1 MTTVVGV
8 DVAAK
13 TLDVVIRKQGV
24 NGKSRS
30 FANSPEGHIKL
41 TTELK
46 KQNPVLVVMEATG
59 VYHFRAAEHLFDN
72 ELPVSVINPKQS
84 HHFAKTLLQRSKT
97 DAIDAAL
104 IAEYAQRMEPAT
116 WKAPSKSRREFR
128 GVARKL
134 NWLTAE
140 LVAAKNRLHAYEAGN
155 EGEFVIADEL
165 DGIDNLERRIARA
178 RRYAMQCVRED
189 TELTVHL
196 ENITQ
201 GKGIAEASAVAILG
215 ELCVMDT
222 SLKAPQI
229 ARYAGLDVRENQSGT
244 SLARPGRLSK
254 AGNTYL
260 RAALFMPALSASAY
274 DGPSKAFVGR
284 LKDRGKKPIQAQ
296 CALMRKILTGI
307 WASIKNNEP
316 YDSSKLFRIES

>member
-1 MTTVVGV
+1 MRTVVGV

-13 TLDVVIRKQGV
+13 TLDVVVRKQGV

-30 FANSPEGHIKL
+30 YANSPEGHIKL
-41 TTELK
+41 TSELK
-46 KQNPVLVVMEATG
+46 KQNPMLVVMEATG
-59 VYHFRAAEHLFDN
+59 IYHFKVAEHLFDAD
-72 ELPVSVINPKQS
+72 LPVSVINPKQS

-104 IAEYAQRMEPAT
+104 IAEYAQRMEPAK
-116 WKAPSKSRREFR
+116 WKAPRKSRREFR
-128 GVARKL
+128 GVARQL
-134 NWLTAE
+134 NRLTAE
-140 LVAAKNRLHAYEAGN
+140 LAASKNRLHAHTVGN
-155 EGEFVIADEL
+155 ESEFVIADER
-165 DGIDNLERRIARA
+165 DGIDSLERRIARA
-178 RRYAMQCVRED
+178 RRYAMQCLRD
-189 TELTVHL
+189 DAELTTHL
-196 ENITQ
+196 ENLTQ
-201 GKGIAEASAVAILG
+201 GKGIADASAVAILG

-274 DGPSKAFVGR
+274 DGPSKAFVSR

-296 CALMRKILTGI
+296 CALMRKMLTGI
-307 WASIKNNEP
+307 WASIKTNEP
-316 YDSSKLFRIES
+316 YDSSKLFSVES

>member
-8 DVAAK
+8 DVSAK
-13 TLDVVIRKQGV
+13 TLDVVVRKQGV

-30 FANSPEGHIKL
+30 YANSPEGHIKL

-59 VYHFRAAEHLFDN
+59 IYHFRVAEHLFDN
-72 ELPVSVINPKQS
+72 DLPVSVINPKQS

-97 DAIDAAL
+97 DAIDATL
-104 IAEYAQRMEPAT
+104 IAEYAQRMEPAK

-128 GVARKL
+128 EVARQL
-134 NWLTAE
+134 NRLTAD
-140 LVAAKNRLHAYEAGN
+140 LTASKNRLHALAG
-155 EGEFVIADEL
+155 GGQSSFLVADEKDAIEL
-165 DGIDNLERRIARA
+165 QEKRIKRM
-178 RRYAMQCVRED
+178 REYAMQCIATD
-189 TELTVHL
+189 SELTTHL

-201 GKGIAEASAVAILG
+201 GKGIADTSAVAILG
-215 ELCVMDT
+215 ELCVMET

-260 RAALFMPALSASAY
+260 RAALFMPALSASAC

-296 CALMRKILTGI
+296 CALMRKMLTGI

-316 YDSSKLFRIES
+316 YDSSKLFQIES